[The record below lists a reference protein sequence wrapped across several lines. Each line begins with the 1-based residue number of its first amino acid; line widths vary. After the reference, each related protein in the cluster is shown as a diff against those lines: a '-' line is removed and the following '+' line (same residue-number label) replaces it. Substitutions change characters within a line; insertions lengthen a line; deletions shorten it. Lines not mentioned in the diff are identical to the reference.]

1 MSKTV
6 SKFSLAA
13 GVALAMTF
21 TASCNS
27 SDQIG
32 LGGYYAR

>member
-1 MSKTV
+1 MKTR
-6 SKFSLAA
+6 SFFLAA
-13 GVALAMTF
+13 GFVLALEF
-21 TASCNS
+21 TVSCNS